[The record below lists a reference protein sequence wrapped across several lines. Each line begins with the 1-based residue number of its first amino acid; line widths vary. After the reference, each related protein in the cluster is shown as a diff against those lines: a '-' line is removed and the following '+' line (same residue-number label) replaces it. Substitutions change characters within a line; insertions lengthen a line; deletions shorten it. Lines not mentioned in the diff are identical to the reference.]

1 MRLTFVPA
9 GFVVVCLLAAPVSL
23 GAQDGDGEGGGSS
36 STATVAERMSG
47 RPNVFLDCQGP
58 NCNDQYYRTEI
69 SWVNWV
75 RDPADSHVHV
85 IVTSQGTGAGGREYQ
100 LDFIGRERWEEY
112 QDQVVYQSL
121 PTDTQ
126 RESLDGL
133 TQTLGVGI
141 ARFAGSAGFR
151 GIVRLEGGEPAGPDP
166 AAGVVAPQLVDDPWN
181 LWVFRFGAG
190 GNLEGEDTQSD
201 VRFNGFLNASRV
213 TPNWKVSYGG
223 FVSHERIER
232 ELSTGPSI
240 NTQTDWNVNALLVS
254 SVASNWSGGINFR
267 ASRMPRFN
275 QDLSIELRPAAE
287 FSFFPYQE
295 ATRRALTAF
304 YQIGPTYRNYQTETL
319 DGFMEETRVEQSLE
333 LEFSQRQ
340 PWGDASVSASG
351 SHFLHDFS
359 RNRFAL
365 NGDLSLR
372 IFRGFSVNTNAQV
385 EWLNNQIYISN
396 EGETDEEIL
405 LDLRQQA
412 TGFSYGVDLGFSYQF
427 GSIFNNV
434 VNNRFNG
441 GRRGFGGFG
450 GGRGGNNR

>member
-1 MRLTFVPA
+1 MRAILVTSA
-9 GFVVVCLLAAPVSL
+9 VVVFTLLGTSSAL
-23 GAQDGDGEGGGSS
+23 DAQDPEDGDGP
-36 STATVAERMSG
+36 TVVEPVPG

-85 IVTSQGTGAGGREYQ
+85 IVSSQGTGAGGREYQ

-112 QDQVVYQSL
+112 RDQVSYQSL
-121 PTDTQ
+121 STDTE
-126 RESLDGL
+126 RESLDGI

-151 GIVRLEGGEPAGPDP
+151 GIVRLQGDEAAAPDP
-166 AAGVVAPQLVDDPWN
+166 ARGVVDPQQVSDPWN

-190 GNLEGEDTQSD
+190 GNLDGEDTQSES
-201 VRFNGFLNASRV
+201 RFNGNFNASRI

-223 FVSHERIER
+223 FVSFQRSEH
-232 ELSTGPSI
+232 ELSSGRSV
-240 NTQTDWNVNALLVS
+240 NTQTDWNVNALVVS

-267 ASRMPRFN
+267 VARMPRFN
-275 QDLSIELRPAAE
+275 QDFTLELRPAAE
-287 FSFFPYQE
+287 YSFFPYEE

-304 YQIGPTYRNYQTETL
+304 YQIGPTYRNYQTQTVY
-319 DGFMEETRVEQSLE
+319 GQTEETRIEQSLE

-340 PWGDASVSASG
+340 PWGDASVSASA
-351 SHFLHDFS
+351 SHFMHDFTK
-359 RNRFAL
+359 NRLAL
-365 NGDLSLR
+365 NGDLSFR
-372 IFRGFSVNTNAQV
+372 IFRGFSVNTNAQI
-385 EWLNNQIYISN
+385 EWLNDQLYISN

-412 TGFSYGVDLGFSYQF
+412 TGFSYGLNLGFSYQF

-441 GRRGFGGFG
+441 GGRGFRGFGG
-450 GGRGGNNR
+450 GGNRR